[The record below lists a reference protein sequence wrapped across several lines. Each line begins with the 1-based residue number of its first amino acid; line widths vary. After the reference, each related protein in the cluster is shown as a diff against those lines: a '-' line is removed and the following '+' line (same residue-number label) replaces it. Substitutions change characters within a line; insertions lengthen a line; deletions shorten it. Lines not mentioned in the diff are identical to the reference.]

1 MHLGDAS
8 ISKSLEAPSWVLA
21 IVLVYTI
28 FTDSGGQAGVCQ
40 LVFVLIVYLCY
51 DVLLCIFFRYCFSCK
66 ICFGYISDNL
76 CVRKL
81 TKGNMLVSNSVVF
94 CRFSGCITYMGYKNI
109 IIGSGGFLCISELF
123 PYCCVYIL
131 FT

>member
-1 MHLGDAS
+1 M
-8 ISKSLEAPSWVLA
+8 
-21 IVLVYTI
+21 
-28 FTDSGGQAGVCQ
+28 
-40 LVFVLIVYLCY
+40 
-51 DVLLCIFFRYCFSCK
+51 
-66 ICFGYISDNL
+66 CFGYIADNL
-76 CVRKL
+76 YVRKL

-94 CRFSGCITYMGYKNI
+94 CRFGGCITYMGYKNI